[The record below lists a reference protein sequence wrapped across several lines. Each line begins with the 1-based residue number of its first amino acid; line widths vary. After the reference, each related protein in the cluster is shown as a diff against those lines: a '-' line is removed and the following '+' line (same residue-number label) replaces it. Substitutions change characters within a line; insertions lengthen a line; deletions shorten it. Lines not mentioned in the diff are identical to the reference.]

1 MSMALIRHH
10 ESVQLVALCLDMVEA
25 GEKGE
30 DTKPSV
36 EKVGEFILG
45 LIDHG
50 DIPLDQIMVELA
62 AMVANLLYQWDPEL
76 DPFVILEQYMP
87 T

>member
-1 MSMALIRHH
+1 
-10 ESVQLVALCLDMVEA
+10 
-25 GEKGE
+25 
-30 DTKPSV
+30 
-36 EKVGEFILG
+36 
-45 LIDHG
+45 
-50 DIPLDQIMVELA
+50 MVELA

>member
-1 MSMALIRHH
+1 MALIRHH
-10 ESVQLVALCLDMVEA
+10 ESVQLVALRLDMVEA

-30 DTKPSV
+30 DTKSSV
-36 EKVGEFILG
+36 EKAGEFILG

>member
-1 MSMALIRHH
+1 
-10 ESVQLVALCLDMVEA
+10 MVEA

-36 EKVGEFILG
+36 EKAGEFILG

-50 DIPLDQIMVELA
+50 DVPLDQIMVDLA